1 MRKLLLNPT
10 PLFRKLRQLSML
22 LTLLLALPQTAWGDS
37 YFTINYGT
45 AETSLNQVWVS
56 DENNNLGNILG
67 DGKMSYDKTNN
78 VLTLN
83 GIDLELS
90 PDDTGWDLI
99 SCQDTND
106 HPSLT
111 IKLAGT
117 NKVTLGNHNP
127 GFFYGKELTFI
138 TDTGNPGSLTITT
151 QSGWEG
157 KLFENSF
164 SGDPTIN
171 PTYNNGLSLTQNGST
186 YTIAPSTSVTNYGL
200 TIAGTA
206 VTSANAANIL
216 AGDPTNDGKISFTPA
231 SNTLTL
237 NGVTIT
243 PEGDAYGIK
252 YTGTDNLSINLN
264 GTNIVKGSGGC
275 PAIGF
280 YDNGSPTTT
289 TPNLTFIN
297 GGTEPC
303 SLQLEATTT
312 PTIEGFGSVI
322 NTGLYKIEETITGNE
337 GNTYKT
343 TITSTILGG
352 GSGSPDDPFIIATAA
367 DLKDFSSYVNQG
379 WITTNGKYFKLSP
392 SSGSTIDCN
401 GLTGFEP
408 IGKDSNKPFQ
418 GTFDGDNKMIKG
430 LSVTYS
436 SGKNVGLIG
445 SLDGGTITQL
455 ILDGC
460 TIIGGSSKTDDNY
473 IGGIVG
479 YVSNN
484 GTVSK
489 CKVQNESTISCN
501 ADSNSPIVGGI
512 VGYLDGGTITE
523 CLFQGTSVNA
533 VNTADGAATSG
544 SIADAGGV
552 VGKASGTVSNC
563 QVKGAAEISAIY
575 SITSNTNTGAI
586 IGEMFTV
593 TLSNN
598 TYDYSVITKV
608 QSSAITE
615 LTTYSGYTQRGIGK
629 DVYAPAT
636 NVDIT
641 ENNGAVMYTK
651 IVSLPT
657 ANSAGTVEGVDGAYY
672 KVDGTSLYVAPGQ
685 TAKINATPNTDN
697 NFALAWLQTVKTV
710 TADVV
715 ICDST
720 NIANGGRR
728 YTFTMPD
735 AEVTVNVSWD
745 ELYNL
750 WIGDTQ
756 VTSNNAA
763 HILGENNTTVTFTA
777 ADPNLQTSANTLTLN
792 GATLTVPVKVGL
804 ASLTFDIKGTNSI
817 TTNTTCIQNVSAKV
831 VPSLTFKSTSDE
843 VGNLTLKNT
852 DDSNTG
858 VISSDY
864 FGKFTISNEL
874 ALMLLRSG
882 DLTSNSY
889 YFSDG
894 EVHEAQLVPFYGV
907 QVGETL
913 VHSGNAT
920 DVLGDGTISFNKNTS
935 TLTLNNANAGALST
949 SLAQLTVELV
959 GNNTLTEEGNYPV
972 LRSLNNSR
980 VTINIQSTAET
991 KGMLTMN
998 MPYTNNGTNNGCFYD
1013 DNVTVA
1019 IIPPL
1024 DVISGSLTGN
1034 DNNVNTVI
1042 IGEAYNLSVA
1052 GTAVTILNKDNVLGD
1067 GKISFT
1073 PSSNTLT
1080 LDGATI
1086 NGNINYNGTTDF
1098 TIALNGSNS
1107 IVNTGGTAAI
1117 FANTQTTYSF
1127 NFVKATGA
1135 SSAELSLKWGS
1146 GNIAISAERPTL
1158 GSGLYWKPIEET
1170 TLIITDNPEFI
1181 IIDDYAMTD
1190 TRTTI
1195 NGTSGT
1201 ITYNPTDKVLTIN
1214 GFTKEFGAKH
1224 AIKTGVTGLKVKL
1237 TGESTINCS
1246 ADSTVFY
1253 AFSSSASI
1261 QFVKVDATS
1270 KLNMVGTAID
1280 KFADGS
1286 VTYDGLVY
1294 YSEGTYIAVP
1304 TAPTMAE
1311 DNNKVKLTINY
1322 SGGTIAIKYSIDYA
1336 DETADVTEA
1345 TYSEPFAMTAPGTV
1359 EAWVEANGATTEND
1373 KVKGKYF
1380 GFKDAPFTLK
1390 ADLVDQSK
1398 SETLTPVLIP
1408 AFVDGEN
1415 IALKTTGTYESSA
1428 EGVATFADGTITAKG
1443 IGKATVT
1450 ANIDY
1455 TGDVQPVVILNHEK
1469 KVTAEVNVGVTP
1481 SITFT
1486 PDMLY
1491 ATYCNTG
1498 DKDLKVPDGLKAY
1511 AITGVNG
1518 NVVTLSQVEFLPK
1531 VNGTTYF
1538 PLLLKREDKNTEVG
1552 LSLEYDGTA
1561 SAPTSNY
1568 LRYAISN
1575 VQTTGVEFVLY
1586 KDEFVKATGTI
1597 LEQKCYLYLSGVS
1610 FTRGAYDIGDGTTAI
1625 DATLID
1631 NEETN
1636 DYWYDLQGRRIHKP
1650 SKAGLYIK
1658 NGKKVIVN
1666 TK

>member
-1 MRKLLLNPT
+1 MV
-10 PLFRKLRQLSML
+10 
-22 LTLLLALPQTAWGDS
+22 WGQATYDIWIGD
-37 YFTINYGT
+37 F
-45 AETSLNQVWVS
+45 
-56 DENNNLGNILG
+56 ENNGSFTGTQVTSANATDVLGNG
-67 DGKMSYDKTNN
+67 TVSYADG

-83 GIDLELS
+83 GANIQGTIYIKE
-90 PDDTGWDLI
+90 
-99 SCQDTND
+99 
-106 HPSLT
+106 SLT
-111 IKLAGT
+111 IDLKGKNYITANDSSAIT
-117 NKVTLGNHNP
+117 NINNAKSIG
-127 GFFYGKELTFI
+127 LTFRS
-138 TDTGNPGSLTITT
+138 TDGTGFLTTVAKPTNNPCSNG
-151 QSGWEG
+151 
-157 KLFENSF
+157 FNAA
-164 SGDPTIN
+164 
-171 PTYNNGLSLTQNGST
+171 TYENGLSCL
-186 YTIAPSTSVTNYGL
+186 
-200 TIAGTA
+200 
-206 VTSANAANIL
+206 
-216 AGDPTNDGKISFTPA
+216 
-231 SNTLTL
+231 
-237 NGVTIT
+237 
-243 PEGDAYGIK
+243 
-252 YTGTDNLSINLN
+252 
-264 GTNIVKGSGGC
+264 SGGLRYADNNYYYEY
-275 PAIGF
+275 AIIGQHLF
-280 YDNGSPTTT
+280 S
-289 TPNLTFIN
+289 
-297 GGTEPC
+297 GGT
-303 SLQLEATTT
+303 
-312 PTIEGFGSVI
+312 GV
-322 NTGLYKIEETITGNE
+322 
-337 GNTYKT
+337 
-343 TITSTILGG
+343 
-352 GSGSPDDPFIIATAA
+352 SGDDPYLIATAA

-408 IGKDSNKPFQ
+408 IGTGDLPFI
-418 GTFDGDNKMIKG
+418 GKFDGNNCTIEN
-430 LSVTYS
+430 LTYS
-436 SGKNVGLIG
+436 TTGTEDYVGLF
-445 SLDGGTITQL
+445 
-455 ILDGC
+455 
-460 TIIGGSSKTDDNY
+460 
-473 IGGIVG
+473 G
-479 YVSNN
+479 YVGDDAVSDAKIEKLTLSNCSFN
-484 GTVSK
+484 GGGL
-489 CKVQNESTISCN
+489 
-501 ADSNSPIVGGI
+501 VGGI
-512 VGYLDGGTITE
+512 VGDLKNGTIENCVLSSCTVKGGDAFNLYVGGIAGMVNNGTIST
-523 CLFQGTSVNA
+523 CTFSSGLVDGSTAYSGAPSTAYAGGIVGCINTTNSVTVSSCTVSTTNVNSVTSGTSGTYNIYV
-533 VNTADGAATSG
+533 
-544 SIADAGGV
+544 GGI
-552 VGKASGTVSNC
+552 VGRCLGTV
-563 QVKGAAEISAIY
+563 AISG
-575 SITSNTNTGAI
+575 NKVTNTDNTKKISCQSSNIISGYYCGAI
-586 IGEMFTV
+586 IGEKGDA
-593 TLSNN
+593 TLTNN
-598 TYDYSVITKV
+598 TYEYDVTTDIAGTTK
-608 QSSAITE
+608 
-615 LTTYSGYTQRGIGK
+615 SGYTHRGT
-629 DVYAPAT
+629 DAAT
-636 NVDIT
+636 DPDGVSL
-641 ENNGAVMYTK
+641 YTK

-697 NFALAWLQTVKTV
+697 NFALAWLQAVKTG

-720 NIANGGRR
+720 NIANGGRQ

-959 GNNTLTEEGNYPV
+959 GNNTLTEVGSYPV
-972 LRSLNNSR
+972 LRSLNN
-980 VTINIQSTAET
+980 VNNKIIIQSTAET

-1019 IIPPL
+1019 IISPL

-1086 NGNINYNGTTDF
+1086 GDGGINYRGETDF

-1170 TLIITDNPEFI
+1170 TLIITDDPEFI

-1237 TGESTINCS
+1237 TGESTINCDVINS
-1246 ADSTVFY
+1246 DADSTVFY

-1286 VTYDGLVY
+1286 VTYDGLVL
-1294 YSEGTYIAVP
+1294 YSDNYIAIP
-1304 TAPTMAE
+1304 EPPTMALNSN
-1311 DNNKVKLTINY
+1311 DKVELTITY
-1322 SGGTIAIKYSIDYA
+1322 SGGTIATKYSIDYA
-1336 DETADVTEA
+1336 DETADVTNA
-1345 TYSEPFAMTAPGTV
+1345 TYSDPFEMAAPGTV
-1359 EAWVEANGATTEND
+1359 TAWVEANGATTST
-1373 KVKGKYF
+1373 VKGKHF
-1380 GFKDAPFTLK
+1380 GYQDAPFVM
-1390 ADLVDQSK
+1390 AAN
-1398 SETLTPVLIP
+1398 ETKTPVLIP
-1408 AFVDGEN
+1408 AFEAGDN
-1415 IALKTTGTYESSA
+1415 IEIAASDPYTSSDT
-1428 EGVATFADGTITAKG
+1428 GVATFANGVINAID
-1443 IGKATVT
+1443 IGKANLSTT
-1450 ANIDY
+1450 LAN
-1455 TGDVQPVVILNHEK
+1455 TNAQEHTVILNK
-1469 KVTAEVNVGVTP
+1469 DNKFTIEVNVGAIMEG
-1481 SITFT
+1481 ITFA
-1486 PDMLY
+1486 PNMLY
-1491 ATYCNTG
+1491 ATYCNTTG
-1498 DKDLKVPDGLKAY
+1498 KNMTVPEGLKAY

-1597 LEQKCYLYLSGVS
+1597 PVQKCYLYLSGVS
-1610 FTRGAYDIGDGTTAI
+1610 FTRGAYGIGDGTTAI

-1636 DYWYDLQGRRIHKP
+1636 DNWYDLQGRRIQQP